1 MTIPQCPVCWSGET
15 RIAYSAGHHQ
25 YQCDNCGY
33 YGHAAGSDEEAL
45 EMVFK
50 HIPGALGMLLD
61 ASASIELAIRN
72 EKERPDRKG
81 EGWLFM
87 FEPTKR
93 KIDAALKWF
102 RDRHNEVVR
111 RLINEVKK

>member
-33 YGHAAGSDEEAL
+33 YGHVAGSDEEAL

-50 HIPGALGMLLD
+50 HIPNALGMLLE
-61 ASASIELAIRN
+61 ASSAIELLMKNQKTDAWT
-72 EKERPDRKG
+72 D
-81 EGWLFM
+81 M
-87 FEPTKR
+87 VEPIQR
-93 KIDAALKWF
+93 RINAALKWK
-102 RDRHNEVVR
+102 RDQRNEQ
-111 RLINEVKK
+111 ISKIMEKYI